1 MHPLMTTHST
11 LFAPTVALALALLTT
26 NAAQAQT
33 KVASYAAGK
42 PGTEQYEE
50 LSFWVK
56 DGKRA
61 DIYYARGKTRGEIK
75 GNYLPQTGKTNGASF
90 AVRLADD
97 RMLTIIP
104 SGSQLKVA
112 AAGTDAPKT
121 FAWKYE
127 GPVNGV
133 GTFCRECA
141 ANPQEAMQLL
151 RTYYLK

>member
-1 MHPLMTTHST
+1 M
-11 LFAPTVALALALLTT
+11 ALALL
-26 NAAQAQT
+26 AAPVAQAQT
-33 KVASYAAGK
+33 KVASYSAGK

-61 DIYYARGKTRGEIK
+61 DIYYVRGKDRNEFR

-97 RMLTIIP
+97 RLFTIIP
-104 SGSQLKVA
+104 SGTQLKVA
-112 AAGTDAPKT
+112 DAGTDAPKT

-141 ANPQEAMQLL
+141 ANPKEAMELL
-151 RTYYLK
+151 RAYYLK

>member
-1 MHPLMTTHST
+1 MTTLPN
-11 LFAPTVALALALLTT
+11 LFAPTAAMALALL
-26 NAAQAQT
+26 AAPVAQAQT
-33 KVASYAAGK
+33 KVASYSAGK

-61 DIYYARGKTRGEIK
+61 DIYYVRGKDRNEFR

-97 RMLTIIP
+97 RLFTIIP
-104 SGSQLKVA
+104 SGTQLKVA
-112 AAGTDAPKT
+112 DAGTDAPKT

-141 ANPQEAMQLL
+141 ANPKEAMELL
-151 RTYYLK
+151 RAYYLK

>member
-1 MHPLMTTHST
+1 MIKPSA
-11 LFAPTVALALALLTT
+11 LFAAAAAVAFALLTANT
-26 NAAQAQT
+26 AQAQS
-33 KVASYAAGK
+33 KVASYATGK

-61 DIYYARGKTRGEIK
+61 DIYYTRGKNRNEIR

-97 RMLTIIP
+97 RLLTIIP

-112 AAGTDAPKT
+112 DSATDAPRT

-133 GTFCRECA
+133 GTFCRECT
-141 ANPQEAMQLL
+141 ANPKEAMELL
-151 RTYYLK
+151 RAYYLK